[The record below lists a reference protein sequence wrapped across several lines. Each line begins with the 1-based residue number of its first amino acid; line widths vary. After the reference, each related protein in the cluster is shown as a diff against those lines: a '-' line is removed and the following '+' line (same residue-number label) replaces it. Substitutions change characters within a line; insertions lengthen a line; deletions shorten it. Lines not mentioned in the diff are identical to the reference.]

1 MDQIWVVHR
10 TDDTRRA
17 VRGTRINF
25 STKQAAADYV
35 RDVCGGYGTVM
46 SLPLYTRSPKLTD
59 QEMKAL
65 DVKQV
70 TMV

>member
-1 MDQIWVVHR
+1 MDRVWVVHR

-25 STKQAAADYV
+25 STREAADDYV
-35 RDVCGGYGTVM
+35 RDVCGGYGIVT
-46 SLPLYTRSPKLTD
+46 SLPLYTRSPKLTAR
-59 QEMKAL
+59 EMKAL